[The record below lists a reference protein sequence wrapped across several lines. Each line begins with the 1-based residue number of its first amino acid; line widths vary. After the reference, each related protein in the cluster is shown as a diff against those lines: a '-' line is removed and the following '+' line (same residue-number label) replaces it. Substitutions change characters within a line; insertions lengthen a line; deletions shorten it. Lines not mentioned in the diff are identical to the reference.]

1 MVGLIYFIK
10 TYFSLNLS
18 EAICKRLSVT
28 VSQISLSLLLTKIN
42 LRLPPSSAFNSKQA
56 CPVVPL
62 PAKKSSISES
72 PDVVA
77 RINSFISFSGFGVE
91 KYSLFPNRLFIS
103 SFADDVVPKQSNTS
117 GTSLSFSFNIPFSM
131 YGCINFLSTALLD
144 FRQTIIYS

>member
-1 MVGLIYFIK
+1 MRLFLCKYVSLFISPEKASSMTSSRHGARLGIKNNLLYSAFDLIYFIK

-18 EAICKRLSVT
+18 EVICKRLSVT

-42 LRLPPSSAFNSKQA
+42 LRLPLSSAFNSKHA

-72 PDVVA
+72 HDVVA

-91 KYSLFPNRLFIS
+91 KYSLFPNRLYIIQQIFI
-103 SFADDVVPKQSNTS
+103 AVCK
-117 GTSLSFSFNIPFSM
+117 
-131 YGCINFLSTALLD
+131 
-144 FRQTIIYS
+144 